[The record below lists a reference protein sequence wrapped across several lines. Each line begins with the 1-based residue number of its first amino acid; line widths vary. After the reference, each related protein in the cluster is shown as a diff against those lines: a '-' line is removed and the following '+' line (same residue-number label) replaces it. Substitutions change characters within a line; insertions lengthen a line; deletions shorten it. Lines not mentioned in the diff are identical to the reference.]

1 MSDSRIEFHVGG
13 YAAPGAKGVLHC
25 AFDPQAERFEVLGGC
40 DALENPSWVLPHP
53 ERPLLYAVE
62 ELPEGRLTALE
73 LVDGRWEKRASLK
86 NDHHL
91 QTWVIR
97 ILINVC
103 HDIQRERKRL
113 IPTEKISEP
122 VIHAP
127 TDTVDLRNCLF
138 QLDERERIPI
148 MLHYIEGYEVREIAA
163 ILRIPQGTVKSRLD
177 RGRRQLKD
185 ICREEVFE
193 P

>member
-1 MSDSRIEFHVGG
+1 MTGEAFTKAINEMVQTLYRVSCSQLSIE
-13 YAAPGAKGVLHC
+13 A
-25 AFDPQAERFEVLGGC
+25 DRE
-40 DALENPSWVLPHP
+40 DAVQETL
-53 ERPLLYAVE
+53 RRA
-62 ELPEGRLTALE
+62 
-73 LVDGRWEKRASLK
+73 WEKRASLK

-103 HDIQRERKRL
+103 HDIQRERQRL

-148 MLHYIEGYEVREIAA
+148 ILHYIEGYEVREIAA

>member
-1 MSDSRIEFHVGG
+1 MTGEAFTKAINEMVQTLYRVSCSQLSIE
-13 YAAPGAKGVLHC
+13 A
-25 AFDPQAERFEVLGGC
+25 DRE
-40 DALENPSWVLPHP
+40 DAVQETL
-53 ERPLLYAVE
+53 RRA
-62 ELPEGRLTALE
+62 
-73 LVDGRWEKRASLK
+73 WEKRASLK

-103 HDIQRERKRL
+103 HDIQRERQRL

-148 MLHYIEGYEVREIAA
+148 MLHYIEGYEVKEIAA

>member
-1 MSDSRIEFHVGG
+1 MTGEAFTKAINEMVQTLYRVSCSQLSIE
-13 YAAPGAKGVLHC
+13 A
-25 AFDPQAERFEVLGGC
+25 DRE
-40 DALENPSWVLPHP
+40 DAVQETL
-53 ERPLLYAVE
+53 RRA
-62 ELPEGRLTALE
+62 
-73 LVDGRWEKRASLK
+73 WEKRASLK

-103 HDIQRERKRL
+103 HDIQRERQRL

-163 ILRIPQGTVKSRLD
+163 ILRIPQGTGKSRLD

>member
-1 MSDSRIEFHVGG
+1 MTGEAFTKAINEMVQTLYRVSCSQLSIE
-13 YAAPGAKGVLHC
+13 A
-25 AFDPQAERFEVLGGC
+25 DRE
-40 DALENPSWVLPHP
+40 DAVQETL
-53 ERPLLYAVE
+53 RRA
-62 ELPEGRLTALE
+62 
-73 LVDGRWEKRASLK
+73 WEKRASLK

-103 HDIQRERKRL
+103 HDIQRERQRL

-163 ILRIPQGTVKSRLD
+163 ILRIPQGTVKSRLN

>member
-1 MSDSRIEFHVGG
+1 MTGEAFTKAINEMVQTLYRVSCSQLSIE
-13 YAAPGAKGVLHC
+13 A
-25 AFDPQAERFEVLGGC
+25 DRE
-40 DALENPSWVLPHP
+40 DAVQETL
-53 ERPLLYAVE
+53 RRA
-62 ELPEGRLTALE
+62 
-73 LVDGRWEKRASLK
+73 WEKRASLK

-97 ILINVC
+97 MLINVC
-103 HDIQRERKRL
+103 HDIQRERQRL

>member
-1 MSDSRIEFHVGG
+1 MTGEAFTKAINEMVQTLYRVSCSQLSIE
-13 YAAPGAKGVLHC
+13 A
-25 AFDPQAERFEVLGGC
+25 DRE
-40 DALENPSWVLPHP
+40 DAVQETL
-53 ERPLLYAVE
+53 RRA
-62 ELPEGRLTALE
+62 
-73 LVDGRWEKRASLK
+73 WEKRASLK

-103 HDIQRERKRL
+103 HDIQRERQRL

-122 VIHAP
+122 AIHAP

>member
-1 MSDSRIEFHVGG
+1 MTGEAFTKAINEMVQTLYRVSCSQLSIE
-13 YAAPGAKGVLHC
+13 A
-25 AFDPQAERFEVLGGC
+25 DRE
-40 DALENPSWVLPHP
+40 DAVQETL
-53 ERPLLYAVE
+53 RRA
-62 ELPEGRLTALE
+62 
-73 LVDGRWEKRASLK
+73 WEKRASLK

-103 HDIQRERKRL
+103 HDIQRERQRL

-148 MLHYIEGYEVREIAA
+148 MLHYIEGYEVKQIAA

>member
-1 MSDSRIEFHVGG
+1 MTSE
-13 YAAPGAKGVLHC
+13 
-25 AFDPQAERFEVLGGC
+25 AFTEAISEMVQTLYRVSCSQLSVEADRE
-40 DALENPSWVLPHP
+40 DAVQETL
-53 ERPLLYAVE
+53 RRA
-62 ELPEGRLTALE
+62 
-73 LVDGRWEKRASLK
+73 WEKRASLK

-103 HDIQRERKRL
+103 HDIQRERQRM
-113 IPTEKISEP
+113 IPTEKTPEP
-122 VIHAP
+122 VMQAP
-127 TDTVDLRNCLF
+127 TESINLRNCLF

-148 MLHYIEGYEVREIAA
+148 ILHYIEGYEVKQIAA
-163 ILRIPQGTVKSRLD
+163 ILHIPQGTVKSRLD

>member
-1 MSDSRIEFHVGG
+1 MTGEAFAKAINEMVQTLYRVSCSQLSIE
-13 YAAPGAKGVLHC
+13 A
-25 AFDPQAERFEVLGGC
+25 DRE
-40 DALENPSWVLPHP
+40 DAVQETL
-53 ERPLLYAVE
+53 RRA
-62 ELPEGRLTALE
+62 
-73 LVDGRWEKRASLK
+73 WEKRASLK

-103 HDIQRERKRL
+103 HDIQRERQRL

-122 VIHAP
+122 VMQTP
-127 TDTVDLRNCLF
+127 TDTVDLRSCLF
-138 QLDERERIPI
+138 QLNERERIPI

>member
-1 MSDSRIEFHVGG
+1 MTGEAFTEAVNEMVQTLYRVSCSQLSIE
-13 YAAPGAKGVLHC
+13 A
-25 AFDPQAERFEVLGGC
+25 DRE
-40 DALENPSWVLPHP
+40 DAVQETL
-53 ERPLLYAVE
+53 RRA
-62 ELPEGRLTALE
+62 
-73 LVDGRWEKRASLK
+73 WEKRASLK

-103 HDIQRERKRL
+103 HDIQRERQRL

>member
-1 MSDSRIEFHVGG
+1 MTGEAFTKAINEMVQTLYRVSCSQLSIEADREDAVQET
-13 YAAPGAKGVLHC
+13 LHR
-25 AFDPQAERFEVLGGC
+25 A
-40 DALENPSWVLPHP
+40 
-53 ERPLLYAVE
+53 
-62 ELPEGRLTALE
+62 
-73 LVDGRWEKRASLK
+73 WEKRASLK

-103 HDIQRERKRL
+103 HDIQRERQRL

>member
-1 MSDSRIEFHVGG
+1 MTGEAFTKAINEMVQTLYRISCSQLSIE
-13 YAAPGAKGVLHC
+13 A
-25 AFDPQAERFEVLGGC
+25 DRE
-40 DALENPSWVLPHP
+40 DAVQETL
-53 ERPLLYAVE
+53 RRA
-62 ELPEGRLTALE
+62 
-73 LVDGRWEKRASLK
+73 WEKRASLK

-103 HDIQRERKRL
+103 HDIQRERQRL

>member
-1 MSDSRIEFHVGG
+1 MTGEAFTKAINEMIQTLYRVSCSQLSIE
-13 YAAPGAKGVLHC
+13 A
-25 AFDPQAERFEVLGGC
+25 DRE
-40 DALENPSWVLPHP
+40 DAVQE
-53 ERPLLYAVE
+53 
-62 ELPEGRLTALE
+62 AL
-73 LVDGRWEKRASLK
+73 RRAWEKRASLK

-103 HDIQRERKRL
+103 HDIQRERQRL

>member
-1 MSDSRIEFHVGG
+1 MTGEAFAKAINEMVQTLYRVSCSQLSIE
-13 YAAPGAKGVLHC
+13 A
-25 AFDPQAERFEVLGGC
+25 DRE
-40 DALENPSWVLPHP
+40 DAVQETL
-53 ERPLLYAVE
+53 RRA
-62 ELPEGRLTALE
+62 
-73 LVDGRWEKRASLK
+73 WEKRASLK

-103 HDIQRERKRL
+103 HDIQRERQRL

>member
-1 MSDSRIEFHVGG
+1 MTGEAFTKAINEMVQTLYRVSCSQLSIE
-13 YAAPGAKGVLHC
+13 A
-25 AFDPQAERFEVLGGC
+25 DRE
-40 DALENPSWVLPHP
+40 DAVQETL
-53 ERPLLYAVE
+53 RRA
-62 ELPEGRLTALE
+62 
-73 LVDGRWEKRASLK
+73 WEKRASLK

-103 HDIQRERKRL
+103 HDIQRERQRL

-127 TDTVDLRNCLF
+127 ADTVDLRNCLF

>member
-1 MSDSRIEFHVGG
+1 MTGEAFAKAINEMVQTLYRVSCSQLSIE
-13 YAAPGAKGVLHC
+13 A
-25 AFDPQAERFEVLGGC
+25 DRE
-40 DALENPSWVLPHP
+40 DAVQETL
-53 ERPLLYAVE
+53 RRA
-62 ELPEGRLTALE
+62 
-73 LVDGRWEKRASLK
+73 WEKRASLT

-103 HDIQRERKRL
+103 HDIQRERQRL

>member
-1 MSDSRIEFHVGG
+1 MTGEAFTKAINEMVQTLYRVSCSQLSIE
-13 YAAPGAKGVLHC
+13 A
-25 AFDPQAERFEVLGGC
+25 DRE
-40 DALENPSWVLPHP
+40 DAVQETL
-53 ERPLLYAVE
+53 RRA
-62 ELPEGRLTALE
+62 
-73 LVDGRWEKRASLK
+73 WEKRASLK

-103 HDIQRERKRL
+103 HDIQRERQRM
-113 IPTEKISEP
+113 IPTEKVSEP
-122 VIHAP
+122 AMHSSS
-127 TDTVDLRNCLF
+127 DTVDLRNCLF

-148 MLHYIEGYEVREIAA
+148 MLHYIEGYEIRQIAA
-163 ILRIPQGTVKSRLD
+163 ILRIPPGTVKSRLN
-177 RGRRQLKD
+177 RGRRQLKN

>member
-1 MSDSRIEFHVGG
+1 MTSE
-13 YAAPGAKGVLHC
+13 
-25 AFDPQAERFEVLGGC
+25 AFTEAISEMVQTLYRVSCSQLSVEADRE
-40 DALENPSWVLPHP
+40 DAVQETL
-53 ERPLLYAVE
+53 RRA
-62 ELPEGRLTALE
+62 
-73 LVDGRWEKRASLK
+73 WEKRASLK

-97 ILINVC
+97 ILINAC
-103 HDIQRERKRL
+103 HDIQRERQRM
-113 IPTEKISEP
+113 IPTEKTPEP
-122 VIHAP
+122 VMQAP
-127 TDTVDLRNCLF
+127 IESIDLRNCLF

-148 MLHYIEGYEVREIAA
+148 ILHYIEGYEVKQIAA

>member
-1 MSDSRIEFHVGG
+1 MTGEAFTKAINEMVQTLYRVSCSQLSIE
-13 YAAPGAKGVLHC
+13 A
-25 AFDPQAERFEVLGGC
+25 DRE
-40 DALENPSWVLPHP
+40 DAVQETL
-53 ERPLLYAVE
+53 RRA
-62 ELPEGRLTALE
+62 
-73 LVDGRWEKRASLK
+73 WEKRASLK

-103 HDIQRERKRL
+103 HDIQRERQRL

>member
-1 MSDSRIEFHVGG
+1 MTGEAFTKAINEMVQTLYRVSCSQLSIE
-13 YAAPGAKGVLHC
+13 A
-25 AFDPQAERFEVLGGC
+25 DRE
-40 DALENPSWVLPHP
+40 DAVQETL
-53 ERPLLYAVE
+53 RRA
-62 ELPEGRLTALE
+62 
-73 LVDGRWEKRASLK
+73 WEKRASLK

-103 HDIQRERKRL
+103 HDIQRERQRL

-193 P
+193 G

>member
-1 MSDSRIEFHVGG
+1 MTGEAFAKAINEMVQTLYRVSCSQLAIE
-13 YAAPGAKGVLHC
+13 A
-25 AFDPQAERFEVLGGC
+25 DRE
-40 DALENPSWVLPHP
+40 DAVQETL
-53 ERPLLYAVE
+53 RRA
-62 ELPEGRLTALE
+62 
-73 LVDGRWEKRASLK
+73 WEKRASLK

-103 HDIQRERKRL
+103 HDIQRERQRL

-122 VIHAP
+122 VMQTQ
-127 TDTVDLRNCLF
+127 TDTVDLRSCLF
-138 QLDERERIPI
+138 QLNERERIPI

>member
-1 MSDSRIEFHVGG
+1 MTGEAFTKAINEMVQTLYRVSCSQLSIE
-13 YAAPGAKGVLHC
+13 A
-25 AFDPQAERFEVLGGC
+25 DRE
-40 DALENPSWVLPHP
+40 DAVQETL
-53 ERPLLYAVE
+53 RRA
-62 ELPEGRLTALE
+62 
-73 LVDGRWEKRASLK
+73 WEKRASLK

-103 HDIQRERKRL
+103 HDIQRERQRM
-113 IPTEKISEP
+113 IPTAKTSEP
-122 VIHAP
+122 VMQAP
-127 TDTVDLRNCLF
+127 TNSIDLRNCLF

>member
-1 MSDSRIEFHVGG
+1 MTGEAFTKAINEMVQTLYRVSCSQLSIE
-13 YAAPGAKGVLHC
+13 A
-25 AFDPQAERFEVLGGC
+25 DRE
-40 DALENPSWVLPHP
+40 DAVQE
-53 ERPLLYAVE
+53 
-62 ELPEGRLTALE
+62 AL
-73 LVDGRWEKRASLK
+73 RRAWEKRASLK

-103 HDIQRERKRL
+103 HDIQRERQRL

>member
-1 MSDSRIEFHVGG
+1 MTGEAFTKAINEMVQTLYRVSCSQLSIE
-13 YAAPGAKGVLHC
+13 A
-25 AFDPQAERFEVLGGC
+25 DRE
-40 DALENPSWVLPHP
+40 DAVQETL
-53 ERPLLYAVE
+53 RRA
-62 ELPEGRLTALE
+62 
-73 LVDGRWEKRASLK
+73 WEKRASLK